1 MNKAKKAGTKALQDA
16 MGALGE
22 EGTKAL
28 KGAMSSINKE
38 AMKVQQ
44 EAINKLNK
52 ELKSI
57 EKQLKDNAK
66 TLTGK
71 ALEDAQKE
79 LTK

>member
-1 MNKAKKAGTKALQDA
+1 

-44 EAINKLNK
+44 EAMKELNK
-52 ELKSI
+52 EAKDI
-57 EKQLKDNAK
+57 EKKLKDGAFIGAQAK
-66 TLTGK
+66 
-71 ALEDAQKE
+71 
-79 LTK
+79 